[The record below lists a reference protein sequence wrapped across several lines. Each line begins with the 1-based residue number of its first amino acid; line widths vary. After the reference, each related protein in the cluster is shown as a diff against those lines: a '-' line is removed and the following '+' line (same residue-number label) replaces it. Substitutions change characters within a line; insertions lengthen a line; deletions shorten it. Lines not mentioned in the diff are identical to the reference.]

1 MIVLNLVTME
11 QGMDRREQKRKRG
24 KRRRSPYVRANLM
37 MEKSNTKIKRLDDC
51 SEPGDDGAGK
61 EMLRKH
67 LIFSI
72 NPLQSLTEV
81 SLVIVMLL

>member
-1 MIVLNLVTME
+1 MIVLNLVKME

-24 KRRRSPYVRANLM
+24 KRRRSPYVRASLM

-67 LIFSI
+67 S
-72 NPLQSLTEV
+72 SLKGDLSSNDQNYGEPKT
-81 SLVIVMLL
+81 I